1 MRGTSVVM
9 IVVALAFG
17 AAVDWASPALAE
29 DCTYHKFTGPT
40 SLMEEPLPGYD
51 VCYQGRVRGTLNGQ
65 LFSCFYVADFWA
77 SDWLWGDGN
86 YDYFVSREFDLLE
99 TSKGTIEFVG
109 RAVYDIP
116 AELATGLY
124 LVTGGTGDYEGAT
137 GKMQFYNKY
146 PNRLDLFVY
155 EGRICTP

>member
-1 MRGTSVVM
+1 MERNLVKTAM
-9 IVVALAFG
+9 C
-17 AAVDWASPALAE
+17 AAVFLVAVVWAGPGLAE

-40 SLMEEPLPGYD
+40 SLMEEPLPGFD

-65 LFSCFYVADFWA
+65 VFSCFYVADFWA

-99 TSKGTIEFVG
+99 TSKGTIEFLG

-116 AELATGLY
+116 AELSTGLF
-124 LVTGGTGDYEGAT
+124 VITGGTGEYEGAT
-137 GKMQFYNKY
+137 GKGQFYNKY
-146 PNRLDLFVY
+146 PNRLEMFIY